1 MKTTAI
7 LTFKDSKNAYL
18 RFFEAVI
25 GAAFLALVTLV
36 ADIKE
41 AGYGAILIVLIP
53 ILLII
58 DSLVRFF
65 CLKGRHCA
73 RSSKRYDQLPEE
85 LQQGDSEYCRYLF
98 GYLFQ
103 NAAQRS
109 AAWSNGIQLRCTPAW
124 KFRAQDS
131 CSLIEKSA

>member
-41 AGYGAILIVLIP
+41 AGYGAIPIVLIP

-58 DSLVRFF
+58 DDLVRFF
-65 CLKGRHCA
+65 VLKDGIVV
-73 RSSKRYDQLPEE
+73 D
-85 LQQGDSEYCRYLF
+85 LQ
-98 GYLFQ
+98 
-103 NAAQRS
+103 
-109 AAWSNGIQLRCTPAW
+109 NGTISIENIGNCTV
-124 KFRAQDS
+124 K
-131 CSLIEKSA
+131 CI